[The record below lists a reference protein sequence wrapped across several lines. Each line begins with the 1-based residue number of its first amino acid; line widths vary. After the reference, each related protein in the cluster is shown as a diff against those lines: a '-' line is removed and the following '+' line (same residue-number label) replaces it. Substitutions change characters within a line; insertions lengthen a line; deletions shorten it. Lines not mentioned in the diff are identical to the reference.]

1 MTNFD
6 LKICPKISN
15 FYFYFRCPEG
25 FAGQRCQFKKAL
37 INLPF
42 IESKFSYLAI
52 WIFKLLTSNI
62 LGEACGPYGHDIH
75 LREICAAW
83 KRPPITEMTR
93 EEYESWLRVEK
104 QV

>member
-1 MTNFD
+1 MNV
-6 LKICPKISN
+6 
-15 FYFYFRCPEG
+15 
-25 FAGQRCQFKKAL
+25 
-37 INLPF
+37 
-42 IESKFSYLAI
+42 
-52 WIFKLLTSNI
+52 

-104 QV
+104 QVRNHCANKKLAKKLA